1 MWTLDELVERV
12 REALAAEYP
21 GAPNGRVRDVPDRR
35 AIRWYTT
42 IGLVDRPLG
51 MRGRT
56 ALYGPRH
63 LQQLVAIKRWQA
75 QGRSLS
81 QIQADFVFL
90 TPRDLT
96 EASRVPQHLLGDDAP
111 AAVPDEVVRPRF
123 WADTPA
129 KGETTTQGETSPHG
143 TETTATVAA
152 AGPAAAAGHG
162 VTASDSAVHAAAAG
176 HGVTPA
182 AAAGH
187 GVTATAAAGH
197 TAAPATAGHTA
208 APAAA
213 AGHTAAPAAAAG
225 HTAAPAAAAVH
236 GVTLGGGAI
245 LLLPRPVTDTGRAEI
260 AAAAAPLMSLLESR
274 GLIDG
279 RTP

>member
-81 QIQADFVFL
+81 QIQAEFVFL
-90 TPRDLT
+90 SPRDLT
-96 EASRVPQHLLGDDAP
+96 EASRVPEHLLADDAP
-111 AAVPDEVVRPRF
+111 GSVPDVVHRPRF
-123 WADTPA
+123 WADRPA
-129 KGETTTQGETSPHG
+129 MQSEGQVTERPAVATKSVET
-143 TETTATVAA
+143 
-152 AGPAAAAGHG
+152 
-162 VTASDSAVHAAAAG
+162 
-176 HGVTPA
+176 
-182 AAAGH
+182 
-187 GVTATAAAGH
+187 
-197 TAAPATAGHTA
+197 AP
-208 APAAA
+208 
-213 AGHTAAPAAAAG
+213 
-225 HTAAPAAAAVH
+225 VH

-245 LLLPRPVTDTGRAEI
+245 LLLPRPVTDSDRAEI
-260 AAAAAPLMSLLESR
+260 AAAAAPLLGLLESR

-279 RTP
+279 RTS

>member
-63 LQQLVAIKRWQA
+63 LRQLVTIKRWQA
-75 QGRSLS
+75 EGRSLA
-81 QIQADFVFL
+81 QIQADFL
-90 TPRDLT
+90 RLSPEGLA
-96 EASRVPQHLLGDDAP
+96 EAARVPDHLLAE
-111 AAVPDEVVRPRF
+111 PDPQTGTGKPDLVFRPRF
-123 WADTPA
+123 WADSPSGSTPA
-129 KGETTTQGETSPHG
+129 PVRADPPAE
-143 TETTATVAA
+143 VAA
-152 AGPAAAAGHG
+152 P
-162 VTASDSAVHAAAAG
+162 
-176 HGVTPA
+176 
-182 AAAGH
+182 
-187 GVTATAAAGH
+187 
-197 TAAPATAGHTA
+197 
-208 APAAA
+208 
-213 AGHTAAPAAAAG
+213 
-225 HTAAPAAAAVH
+225 VH

-245 LLLPRPVTDTGRAEI
+245 LLVPRPVTDLDRAEI
-260 AAAAAPLMSLLESR
+260 AAAAAPLLSLLESR

>member
-90 TPRDLT
+90 TPSDLT
-96 EASRVPQHLLGDDAP
+96 EASRVPEHLLADDAP
-111 AAVPDEVVRPRF
+111 SIVPDMVHRPRF
-123 WADTPA
+123 WADR
-129 KGETTTQGETSPHG
+129 
-143 TETTATVAA
+143 
-152 AGPAAAAGHG
+152 
-162 VTASDSAVHAAAAG
+162 
-176 HGVTPA
+176 
-182 AAAGH
+182 
-187 GVTATAAAGH
+187 
-197 TAAPATAGHTA
+197 PATQRDGPSVETVRPVDTA
-208 APAAA
+208 P
-213 AGHTAAPAAAAG
+213 
-225 HTAAPAAAAVH
+225 VH

-245 LLLPRPVTDTGRAEI
+245 LLLPRPVTDTDRADI

>member
-1 MWTLDELVERV
+1 MDELVERV

-75 QGRSLS
+75 EGRSLA
-81 QIQADFVFL
+81 QIQADFVWL
-90 TPRDLT
+90 SPRDLT
-96 EASRVPQHLLGDDAP
+96 EASRVPERLLADDDAP
-111 AAVPDEVVRPRF
+111 ETTADEAEPRPRF
-123 WADTPA
+123 WAGTPA
-129 KGETTTQGETSPHG
+129 KGTG
-143 TETTATVAA
+143 TAVAA
-152 AGPAAAAGHG
+152 G
-162 VTASDSAVHAAAAG
+162 V
-176 HGVTPA
+176 
-182 AAAGH
+182 
-187 GVTATAAAGH
+187 
-197 TAAPATAGHTA
+197 AP
-208 APAAA
+208 
-213 AGHTAAPAAAAG
+213 
-225 HTAAPAAAAVH
+225 VH

-245 LLLPRPVTDTGRAEI
+245 LLLPHPVSDGDRAEI
-260 AAAAAPLMSLLESR
+260 AAAAAPLLGLLESR